1 VIFSNAAFH
10 WITDQKQLLDSLYTA
25 LRDNSSL
32 VCEFGA
38 HGNIKQIETAYTS
51 VTKARQKNYESPFY
65 FPTTE
70 EYYALLRQTGF
81 QIEHLYDFDRPT
93 PLPGGKDGLRKWMP
107 QFFGS
112 DLVQYSPDDQSE
124 IFCNVEETLKNDAFD
139 GTNWVADYRRLRAIA
154 RK

>member
-1 VIFSNAAFH
+1 
-10 WITDQKQLLDSLYTA
+10 
-25 LRDNSSL
+25 
-32 VCEFGA
+32 
-38 HGNIKQIETAYTS
+38 
-51 VTKARQKNYESPFY
+51 
-65 FPTTE
+65 
-70 EYYALLRQTGF
+70 
-81 QIEHLYDFDRPT
+81 
-93 PLPGGKDGLRKWMP
+93 MP